1 MTHFKSW
8 RQFRAAM
15 IAADG
20 LAIIATYILADI
32 LRCHLWMRT
41 DWPELLRLGPP
52 PFDKISSVRIHL
64 KVLVP
69 LVFAWPLILAWLGW
83 YQERW
88 WSWRRSL
95 RQVVAAVGINGLI
108 MGSLALLLERE
119 LYPRAQIGFVALILP
134 ATTLL
139 TRGISAWAG
148 RWLGRRQRAHVLIVG
163 TSRDAVRFRRLLR
176 SSGLSRPIV
185 VGHLRAPWETDRE
198 RIQTGAILGD
208 LAELGP
214 ILDGQVIDEVVFS
227 SPLENLPLIL
237 PYVRLCEEVGV
248 VAHVQAESMT
258 CHSVPEIVEFHG
270 VPLLCY
276 SPNRHSP
283 EMLWLKRMLDIVLA
297 IIGIILA
304 APIMLVCAVV
314 IKLSSPGPVLFRQ
327 RRSGLHGRE
336 FEMLKFRTMEPDAE
350 AKLALVSHLNQSDG
364 PAFKIPDD
372 PRATR
377 VGRWLRRWSLDELP
391 QLFNVLWGD
400 MSFVG
405 PRPPIPAEVAQYD
418 RWQRR
423 RLSMRPGLTCLW
435 QIKGRHRISFEE
447 WMRLDLYYIDNWSL
461 RLDFLI
467 LSRTISTVLG
477 GTGA

>member
-15 IAADG
+15 IATDAI
-20 LAIIATYILADI
+20 AIILTYFLADI
-32 LRCHLWMRT
+32 LRCHLWMGV
-41 DWPELLRLGPP
+41 DWPELLNLGPP
-52 PFDKISSVRIHL
+52 PLDKINSVRIHM

-69 LVFAWPLILAWLGW
+69 LIPAWPVILAWLGW
-83 YQERW
+83 YQQRW
-88 WSWRRSL
+88 RSWHWFI
-95 RQVVAAVGINGLI
+95 RQGAAAAAINALL
-108 MGSLALLLERE
+108 MAALALLLERD
-119 LYPRAQIGFVALILP
+119 LYPRAQIGFVAMLLP
-134 ATTLL
+134 ATALL
-139 TRGISAWAG
+139 AKGISTLAG
-148 RWLGRRQRAHVLIVG
+148 RWLGRRQRARVLIVG

-185 VGHLRAPWETDRE
+185 VGHLRAPWETDRQ
-198 RIQTGAILGD
+198 RIETGAILGD

-214 ILDGQVIDEVVFS
+214 ILDGQVIDEVIFS
-227 SPLENLPLIL
+227 SPLEHLPQIL

-248 VAHVQAESMT
+248 VAHIQAESMA
-258 CHSVPEIVEFHG
+258 CHSVPEIVECNG
-270 VPLLCY
+270 VPLLSY
-276 SPNRHSP
+276 SPTRHSP
-283 EMLWLKRMLDIVLA
+283 ERLWLKRAFDICLA
-297 IIGIILA
+297 IIGIALT
-304 APIMLVCAVV
+304 APIMLVCAIL
-314 IKLSSPGPVLFRQ
+314 IKLTSPGPVFFRQ

-336 FEMLKFRTMEPDAE
+336 FQMMKFRTMEPDAE

-364 PAFKIPDD
+364 PAFKIRDD

-377 VGRWLRRWSLDELP
+377 VGRSLRRWSLDELP
-391 QLFNVLWGD
+391 QLFNVVWGD
-400 MSFVG
+400 MSIVG

-435 QIKGRHRISFEE
+435 QIKGRHRIGFEE

-467 LSRTISTVLG
+467 LCRTISTVLG